1 MHFYAIY
8 TDITQRKRFE
18 DRLGVF
24 AEVFENNTEAVMIMN
39 ADRHIMW
46 WNKAFNSITGY
57 ENETID
63 GKDPEEVGMY
73 TEGF

>member
-1 MHFYAIY
+1 MQIY

-63 GKDPEEVGMY
+63 GKDLKKLACILKV
-73 TEGF
+73 FN